1 MKKDKFNLDVY
12 HDSFEPC
19 YYDGLMPGEEVYMAC
34 DKAVTYCQT
43 SLEQPSEVDVFIERY
58 DGKFEPIYVGKV
70 RIGVTHA
77 RSVYHMYTMVM
88 DKIEEILKG

>member
-1 MKKDKFNLDVY
+1 MKKEKFNLEVH
-12 HDSFEPC
+12 HDSFNPC
-19 YYDGLMPGEEVYMAC
+19 YYDALVPGEDVYMAC
-34 DKAVTYCQT
+34 DKAVTYSRI
-43 SLEQPSEVDVFIERY
+43 SLSKPDEVDVFIERY

-88 DKIEEILKG
+88 DKIEELRGW